1 MALILKTGLDPQTL
15 ASQVRS
21 AVQSIDP
28 EQPVADVRTL
38 DQWVARSLENR
49 RTPTVLLALFGGV
62 ALVLSAIGIYG
73 VLAFGVAQRVREFGI
88 RQALG
93 ANRQA
98 ILSLVLT
105 QGMRTVGIGVVLGL
119 TGAYVLSR
127 FLRTLLFGVQQ
138 HDFAV
143 FAVVTLLLLVVAAV
157 ACYVPAR
164 RATEIDPMVALR
176 DLDGGIEGIC
186 TRGRRTR
193 DPRVVRWAGRTALFA
208 V

>member
-1 MALILKTGLDPQTL
+1 MALVLKTGLEPQTL
-15 ASQVRS
+15 VSQVRS

-105 QGMRTVGIGVVLGL
+105 QGMRTVGIGVALGL
-119 TGAYVLSR
+119 AGAYALSR

-138 HDFAV
+138 HDIAV
-143 FAVVTLLLLVVAAV
+143 FAVVTLLLLLVAVV

-176 DLDGGIEGIC
+176 DS
-186 TRGRRTR
+186 
-193 DPRVVRWAGRTALFA
+193 
-208 V
+208 